1 MVQFAVDLLLYSGSW
16 RCRMAAH
23 VLNIAAVGQCTV
35 LVVSRSVLSLIQL
48 NPAESRVI
56 ELKTFMLET
65 LCVFK
70 NNKALDPDVR
80 GLWWLSGD
88 VNSVSQLLVD

>member
-1 MVQFAVDLLLYSGSW
+1 MS
-16 RCRMAAH
+16 
-23 VLNIAAVGQCTV
+23 AAVGV
-35 LVVSRSVLSLIQL
+35 PGGINELLAAIVANMPRVASLWSKILPFFQICL
-48 NPAESRVI
+48 RCVQSWVI

-70 NNKALDPDVR
+70 NNKALDLDMR

-88 VNSVSQLLVD
+88 VNSVSQLPVD